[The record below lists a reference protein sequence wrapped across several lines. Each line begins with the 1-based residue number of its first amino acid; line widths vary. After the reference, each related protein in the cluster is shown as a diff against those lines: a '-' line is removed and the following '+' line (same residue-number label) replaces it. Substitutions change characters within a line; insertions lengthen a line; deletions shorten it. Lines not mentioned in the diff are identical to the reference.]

1 MRFVQTSGT
10 GALKVL
16 LWLLVTAGV
25 AFLVARSSGQSTTV
39 TDPALHVPQIQAD
52 QRQTTALEDVTIQ
65 PTLSG
70 DGTVDEG
77 EKDGTFVLQT
87 TITTADQ
94 AYRLLHDP
102 VGVKALIVG
111 GPAGFDCA
119 WNGLVN
125 TPSGLMM
132 QCRIPNDIEVVAGLQ
147 GTMVLQLDDAT
158 EVTGLPVSA
167 VVGTNQ
173 TGQVIVVQHDGSTE
187 VRQVDL
193 GRNDTFNVEITGG
206 LNEGEEVYLNPVQ
219 SDFSGAGR

>member
-1 MRFVQTSGT
+1 MRSIQSTIIRAAKLLAWMLMT
-10 GALKVL
+10 G
-16 LWLLVTAGV
+16 GI
-25 AFLVARSSGQSTTV
+25 AFLVARNTGDQTSAG
-39 TDPALHVPQIQAD
+39 DANLHVPQIQAE
-52 QRQTTALEDVTIQ
+52 QRQTSSLMTVTIQ

-70 DGTVDEG
+70 DGTVVEG
-77 EKDGTFVLQT
+77 EKDGTFALQA
-87 TITTADQ
+87 TISPADQ

-132 QCRIPNDIEVVAGLQ
+132 QCVIPDDIEVVAGLQ
-147 GTMVLQLDDAT
+147 GTMVLQLDDAAD
-158 EVTGLPVSA
+158 VTGLPVSA

-173 TGQVIVVQHDGSTE
+173 TGQVIVLHDDGSAE

-206 LNEGEEVYLNPVQ
+206 LDEGEEVFLNPVQ
-219 SDFSGAGR
+219 SDFSGASR